1 MRSIYYFCIFDRICF
16 IKNLVLVVSLYKQLV
31 EFLPE
36 PVTCKIFLACIIF
49 LDNLLEV
56 FRWYKVT
63 YLMLIMFEFSIVL
76 GCLVII
82 LVV

>member
-1 MRSIYYFCIFDRICF
+1 MRSIYYFCIFDSICF

-31 EFLPE
+31 FFPE

-49 LDNLLEV
+49 LDNLQEV

-63 YLMLIMFEFSIVL
+63 YLIIIMFEFSIVL